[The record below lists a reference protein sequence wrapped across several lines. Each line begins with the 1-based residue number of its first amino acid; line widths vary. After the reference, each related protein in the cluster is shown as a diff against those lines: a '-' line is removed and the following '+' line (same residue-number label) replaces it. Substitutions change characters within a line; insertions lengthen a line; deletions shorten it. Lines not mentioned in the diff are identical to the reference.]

1 MSVSSFKLF
10 WLGAIILFTSAAHA
24 QLGPKDGAR
33 LSPTDLN
40 RVKVGD
46 KSPEFTLEDM
56 KGRRISLSAFRG
68 HKKVVLVFYR
78 GRW

>member
-1 MSVSSFKLF
+1 MPVSSFKLF
-10 WLGAIILFTSAAHA
+10 WLGAIFLFISAAHA
-24 QLGPKDGAR
+24 QLGPKDGAGF
-33 LSPTDLN
+33 SPTDLH

-46 KSPEFTLEDM
+46 KAPEFTLEDM
-56 KGRRISLSAFRG
+56 KGRRISLSAFRS